1 MTMDVLRIG
10 LVGAGA
16 ISSQHFEAIAALPS
30 TRLVAVASASEER
43 ARAAGT
49 SQGVP
54 WTTHIDDLLARD
66 DVDAVTICSPS
77 GLHSGQA
84 LASLQAGKHVLIE
97 KPIALTVAD
106 ADVVIAEARAR
117 GLVAAVVSQRRF
129 EPAVRALKAAVDA
142 GHLGRVALVIG
153 EGLYDR
159 PQSYYDSAAWRGT
172 TAFDGGV
179 LMNQAIHTIDLM
191 RWIGGPVIAIS
202 GQVATLTHTMEAE
215 DTAAVAIRFASGA
228 LGTITATTCARPEQP
243 VELRVYGDRGH
254 VRLSGATVA
263 EWDVPGAPAPSARD
277 DAADD
282 PRDEAGDDASVARTW
297 GTSSAGYLRQYADLV
312 AAVGSGG
319 PPAVTA
325 QDGRDAVELIVAAY
339 ESSRTGHE
347 VAIGGG
353 RS

>member
-30 TRLVAVASASEER
+30 TRLGAVASASEER

-54 WTTHIDDLLARD
+54 WTTRIDDLLARD

-84 LASLQAGKHVLIE
+84 LAALQAGKHVLIE
-97 KPIALTVAD
+97 KPIALAVAD
-106 ADVVIAEARAR
+106 ADRVIAEALAR

-172 TAFDGGV
+172 TALDGGV

-191 RWIGGPVIAIS
+191 RWIGGPVVAVS
-202 GQVATLTHTMEAE
+202 GQVATLGHSMETE

-228 LGTITATTCARPEQP
+228 LGTMTATTCARPEQP
-243 VELRVYGDRGH
+243 EELRVYGDKGH

-263 EWDVPGAPAPSARD
+263 EWDVPGATVPSAGD

-282 PRDEAGDDASVARTW
+282 PRDEADDNASLTRTW

-312 AAVGSGG
+312 AAVRTGG

-325 QDGRDAVELIVAAY
+325 RDGRDAVELIVAAY

-347 VAIGGG
+347 VAIGRGH
-353 RS
+353 S